1 MTKRHTKG
9 GRALESIMIIKHLKK
24 REVQRFA
31 GFTKSTTLVES
42 ISLVFLL
49 SGISELP
56 L

>member
-1 MTKRHTKG
+1 MMKSHATG
-9 GRALESIMIIKHLKK
+9 GQELESIMIMKCLKK

-31 GFTKSTTLVES
+31 GFTKSATLVES
-42 ISLVFLL
+42 VSLIFLL